1 MATVGLALDA
11 LGALFVLAPRLQP
24 LMQILDRFWW
34 FRKLENA
41 KAQLYRDGQINRDT
55 PGFNHI
61 AAAVEYGTNWT
72 NLPGERLEQGG
83 ENEIQVEIN
92 GETYQF
98 EDEGYNLFEIE
109 RVENVG
115 AYPTIEQMDGRPP
128 IAQTIFTL
136 KYRPRAA
143 DESGVP
149 ILAEMVPPLTVQT
162 PPGQLPRQIQEHKER
177 LVFRLGASLLFVGFV
192 FQLIPSI
199 ATLLN

>member
-1 MATVGLALDA
+1 
-11 LGALFVLAPRLQP
+11 
-24 LMQILDRFWW
+24 MQVLDRFWW
-34 FRKLENA
+34 FRKLETA
-41 KAQLYRDGQINRDT
+41 KAQLYRDGQINRNT

-83 ENEIQVEIN
+83 ENEIRVEID

-98 EDEGYNLFEIE
+98 EDKGYNLFEIE
-109 RVENVG
+109 RVEDKD
-115 AYPTIEQMDGRPP
+115 AYPTIDEMTGRPP
-128 IAQTIFTL
+128 ITQTIFTL

-149 ILAEMVPPLTVQT
+149 LLAETAPFFAVQA

-192 FQLIPSI
+192 LQLIPSI
-199 ATLLN
+199 ATVLS